1 VRSTA
6 KIIVGILG
14 IVITILG
21 HLLDKSEKYPF
32 VVDFVAPSYI
42 QALTAYE
49 EMLNSSDFL
58 GKGSPKIMKPG
69 DSGFVEIAKVLA
81 QDFPEIRSNVNIVE
95 QIRIKDLGSVAGGY
109 LRDKGINYSG
119 IQPHFEL
126 SLAGGRVLSK
136 YVIDLRSAIRK
147 MFLEDSLFYWGSVV
161 FWVGVLIT
169 ISSLFI

>member
-49 EMLNSSDFL
+49 EMLNSSSFL

-81 QDFPEIRSNVNIVE
+81 PRFPRNSE
-95 QIRIKDLGSVAGGY
+95 
-109 LRDKGINYSG
+109 
-119 IQPHFEL
+119 
-126 SLAGGRVLSK
+126 
-136 YVIDLRSAIRK
+136 
-147 MFLEDSLFYWGSVV
+147 
-161 FWVGVLIT
+161 
-169 ISSLFI
+169 